1 MLVIVDVKPSSVT
14 SIPTDAYFSVEE
26 IREDGSTTE
35 KTFVHAPS
43 TMDAEEAEEIGVEHL
58 LRDIKDAAVGSLA
71 TRVTSQIR
79 SLEGLHLRM
88 QEIAAYLQKVI
99 NGELPQN
106 HIIMETLQDVFNL
119 LPNLSSTAAAA
130 SSASD
135 GAPPLT
141 TATVTTTSNTTN
153 PHVSSPDLEKSFTIK
168 LNDQLMCVYLSSLI
182 RAVIAMEDLIDPASV
197 AV

>member
-1 MLVIVDVKPSSVT
+1 MESS
-14 SIPTDAYFSVEE
+14 
-26 IREDGSTTE
+26 R
-35 KTFVHAPS
+35 
-43 TMDAEEAEEIGVEHL
+43 
-58 LRDIKDAAVGSLA
+58 R
-71 TRVTSQIR
+71 
-79 SLEGLHLRM
+79 
-88 QEIAAYLQKVI
+88 
-99 NGELPQN
+99 
-106 HIIMETLQDVFNL
+106 IISSWKTLQDVFNL
-119 LPNLSSTAAAA
+119 LPNLSSTAAAAA

-141 TATVTTTSNTTN
+141 TATVTTTSNATN

>member
-1 MLVIVDVKPSSVT
+1 MHI
-14 SIPTDAYFSVEE
+14 FSVEE

-71 TRVTSQIR
+71 TRITSQIR

-99 NGELPQN
+99 SGELPQN
-106 HIIMETLQDVFNL
+106 HIIMEN
-119 LPNLSSTAAAA
+119 
-130 SSASD
+130 SA
-135 GAPPLT
+135 GC
-141 TATVTTTSNTTN
+141 
-153 PHVSSPDLEKSFTIK
+153 F
-168 LNDQLMCVYLSSLI
+168 
-182 RAVIAMEDLIDPASV
+182 
-197 AV
+197 